1 LDILND
7 KSHTTIRYW
16 DWNELKMDLFFI
28 KIFFEVLRQLT
39 FKLVE
44 AFYTYAFIR
53 PQPDFYVFPDV
64 LQLLIV
70 QINF

>member
-28 KIFFEVLRQLT
+28 KIFVEVLRQLT

-44 AFYTYAFIR
+44 AFYTNTFIGS
-53 PQPDFYVFPDV
+53 QTGFKVFPDV
-64 LQLLIV
+64 FQLFIV